1 MQSKFQK
8 RLKTR
13 RAISAVIS
21 NMVLLAAVIAAGFV
35 ALQYTISTSNT
46 YTTQYGT
53 SAGSSI
59 NQLREKVAFEYVFYN
74 STSKTLTAYI
84 LNCGKIDNVSISA
97 AYIRNQS
104 TLIDSKTNG
113 IPLYFLNNTSA
124 QGLNVGQEGKFVLS
138 WTSPSGQT
146 SSYMIQILTGRG
158 SFFENMFTT

>member
-1 MQSKFQK
+1 MQSKFLK

-46 YTTQYGT
+46 YVTQYGT

-59 NQLREKVAFEYVFYN
+59 NQLRERVAFEYVFYN

-104 TLIDSKTNG
+104 TLIYSQTNG
-113 IPLYFLNNTSA
+113 VPLYFLNNASA
-124 QGLNVGQEGKFVLS
+124 QGLNIGQEGKFMLP

-158 SFFENMFTT
+158 SFFEYMFTT